1 MLYMCQSG
9 KSPDMVYIFFKNL
22 DTGFLVLMFKILTQ
36 N

>member
-9 KSPDMVYIFFKNL
+9 KSPDMAYIFFKNL